1 MVKIEFSQDYCLVLT
16 VDIVCIELVP
26 DIAVDIVVRVV
37 DIVKKVQ
44 QWNQVLLLLL
54 VVYMN
59 MVAELMLRI
68 AVVFDIVPVIIQNIR
83 N

>member
-44 QWNQVLLLLL
+44 QWNQVLLLA
-54 VVYMN
+54 VYMN

-68 AVVFDIVPVIIQNIR
+68 AVVFDIVPVIIQNIA